1 MLRYLAETLPRV
13 LWGLRPTTGARPL
26 HLRTRHRVGLGDID
40 LNRHMNQAA
49 YARVCEHARVSWML
63 RTGALQGWRAIGVNP
78 MVARQTLTY
87 RRELAPFQRF
97 CVETRA
103 VGLEDR
109 LLRLEQVLVVGDR
122 VHARDDLALLFV
134 GPGGVQSAAQV
145 AELCEGLL
153 TGPLPVEGWR
163 VVSGPPA

>member
-13 LWGLRPTTGARPL
+13 LWELRPTPGARPL
-26 HLRTRHRVGLGDID
+26 HLRTRHRVGLADID

-134 GPGGVQSAAQV
+134 GQGGVCSASDV
-145 AELCEGLL
+145 AGLCDGLF
-153 TGPLPVEGWR
+153 TAPLPVEAWR
-163 VVSGPPA
+163 VVD